1 MQRVGF
7 GCLQGDLG
15 VQYLGAFEIQSDR
28 LYIGLGV
35 LYNICCYF
43 ALLIFSSVSAR
54 CRWPVLSVALPS
66 LSVSYFRCC
75 VDPVEVP
82 SIYSCDRN
90 HSYPHRW

>member
-54 CRWPVLSVALPS
+54 C
-66 LSVSYFRCC
+66 
-75 VDPVEVP
+75 
-82 SIYSCDRN
+82 
-90 HSYPHRW
+90 